1 MGTYINNDSLA
12 LFSISIIV
20 YGWILGLEND
30 WDWKACIIMAIGI
43 GICAL
48 SYYNA
53 YGYILCSIIIYFV
66 SSYIKK
72 IDIKEFLKKGFA
84 IAGIAF
90 AIGGWWFIRNFII
103 YDGDIIGLNTSS
115 EYSQKY
121 ALEAFKPSNRTTPYK
136 QGVTLKYMLEDMFWV
151 KSTVQSFIGKFGYM
165 EAGMSER
172 VYNGYKLVAIIGAI
186 GIAFGGIKSLFRKI
200 IMKKRKQ
207 GEKIDKTKRNEKIVF
222 NVLMV
227 VCMIIAIALSL
238 YYSYFSDFQ
247 PQGRYIMSMELP
259 LMYFIVIGIK
269 NLCDAIIKNEKIKR
283 ILIWLAIIAW
293 SIMPSLIIVKYI
305 LPKFHV

>member
-1 MGTYINNDSLA
+1 
-12 LFSISIIV
+12 
-20 YGWILGLEND
+20 
-30 WDWKACIIMAIGI
+30 
-43 GICAL
+43 
-48 SYYNA
+48 
-53 YGYILCSIIIYFV
+53 
-66 SSYIKK
+66 
-72 IDIKEFLKKGFA
+72 
-84 IAGIAF
+84 
-90 AIGGWWFIRNFII
+90 
-103 YDGDIIGLNTSS
+103 
-115 EYSQKY
+115 
-121 ALEAFKPSNRTTPYK
+121 
-136 QGVTLKYMLEDMFWV
+136 MLEDMFWV